1 MPTSIAGIPR
11 RAVLIFGGYG
21 VAFALVA
28 LAQVLGLPPLV
39 RFAFAVIALA
49 GGAVAVGEATEWLA
63 ERLSPAATGV
73 VQSVLGNLPELFL
86 SIFALQAGL
95 HEVVAAALIGS
106 VLGNALFVLGLAILV
121 GGLRH
126 GHLRF
131 SAAANRLYSTE
142 LLLGAAALIIPFLAT
157 QPGAPDFGHAD
168 ELSAVVAIVLLLVFA
183 ASVPISLRLSEAG
196 PGATPDSELI
206 DAEPG
211 EPH

>member
-86 SIFALQAGL
+86 AIFALQAGL
-95 HEVVAAALIGS
+95 VGVVAAALIGS
-106 VLGNALFVLGLAILV
+106 VLGNALFVLGLALLV
-121 GGLRH
+121 GGWRH
-126 GHLRF
+126 GTITF
-131 SAAANRLYSTE
+131 SKAANRLYATL
-142 LLLGAAALIIPFLAT
+142 LLLGVSSVLVPFLA
-157 QPGAPDFGHAD
+157 
-168 ELSAVVAIVLLLVFA
+168 
-183 ASVPISLRLSEAG
+183 
-196 PGATPDSELI
+196 
-206 DAEPG
+206 
-211 EPH
+211 